1 MSSYKQFDLSKTR
14 RYSVKERRS
23 KVGVGDFAR
32 PVARDSLTAFAESLP
47 NILAARDLRE
57 LVDAILSARQKGK
70 PIIWGF
76 GGHLVKVGLAP
87 VLIDLMDKGFVT
99 ALATNGSGSI
109 HDFEVAYCGQTSEDV
124 ERELVTGSFGMSD
137 ETGVLMN
144 KAICRGAEQGKGIG
158 ESIGSFLGTIPL
170 EFPEQ
175 SLLLQAHQ
183 RKIPLTVH
191 LAVGTDTIHAHPDCD
206 GASLGKGSHI
216 DFKVFTEQVSCLD
229 QGGVYLNFGSAVIL
243 PEVFLKA
250 VSAVRSAGLDL
261 ENFVTANFDFIQHY
275 RPTQNVIRRP
285 VSQSGRG
292 FALTGHHE
300 IMLPLLAGLLVSGG
314 SGGR

>member
-1 MSSYKQFDLSKTR
+1 MSRYKQFDLSKTH
-14 RYSVKERRS
+14 RYSVKGRRS
-23 KVGVGDFAR
+23 KVGVEDFSR
-32 PVARDSLTAFAESLP
+32 PVACDSFPAFVDSLP
-47 NILAARDLRE
+47 NILAAKDLRE
-57 LVDAILSARQKGK
+57 LAGALLSARQNGK

-76 GGHLVKVGLAP
+76 GGHVIKVGLAP

-137 ETGVLMN
+137 ETGQLMN
-144 KAICRGAEQGKGIG
+144 EAISLGAKEGIGIG
-158 ESIGSFLGTIPL
+158 ESIGSLLETLTL
-170 EFPEQ
+170 EFPEK
-175 SLLLQAHQ
+175 SILLQAH
-183 RKIPLTVH
+183 RRRIPVTVH
-191 LAVGTDTIHAHPDCD
+191 LAVGTDTIHAHPACD
-206 GASLGKGSHI
+206 GAALGKASHV
-216 DFKVFTEQVSCLD
+216 DFKIFTDQVGRLD
-229 QGGVYLNFGSAVIL
+229 QGGVFLNFGSAVIL

-250 VSAVRSAGLDL
+250 VSVVRSAGLSL

-285 VSQSGRG
+285 VSKSGRG

-300 IMLPLLAGLLVSGG
+300 IMLPLLAALLVWGWE
-314 SGGR
+314 GGR